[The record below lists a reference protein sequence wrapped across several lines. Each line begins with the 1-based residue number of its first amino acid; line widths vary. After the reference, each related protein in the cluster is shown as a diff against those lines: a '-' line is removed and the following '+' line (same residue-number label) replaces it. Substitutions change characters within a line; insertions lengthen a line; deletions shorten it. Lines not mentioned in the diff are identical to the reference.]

1 MRNFATASI
10 IAIMAVSPALAQSTP
25 PATPT
30 PPPAAAPDTTT
41 RPSSSATTTT
51 TTTTTGVIT
60 FVPTQ
65 SSEQMLSTNVVGQSV
80 YGTNGEKVG
89 DINNLLFDNKGMV
102 VAAVIGVGGFLGI
115 GEKDVG
121 VPFSAIKW
129 QKNRDRDEM
138 HIDATKDQ
146 LKNAPTFER
155 YRVPASANTG
165 AGSATTP
172 GTRAPATP

>member
-1 MRNFATASI
+1 
-10 IAIMAVSPALAQSTP
+10 
-25 PATPT
+25 
-30 PPPAAAPDTTT
+30 
-41 RPSSSATTTT
+41 
-51 TTTTTGVIT
+51 
-60 FVPTQ
+60 
-65 SSEQMLSTNVVGQSV
+65 MLSTNVVGQSV

-146 LKNAPTFER
+146 LKSAPAFER
-155 YRVPASANTG
+155 YRVPASANNG
-165 AGSATTP
+165 AGPATTP
-172 GTRAPATP
+172 GTRAPVTP